1 MRVAVTGSTGFV
13 GRALLRELLTAGH
26 EPVRVVRSAP
36 PDSIESVTWNPEQG
50 RLDPGDLSGINAVIH
65 LAGESIGRRR
75 WSEDQ
80 KRRIR
85 DSRTGSTALLA
96 ETMAAMPDR
105 PGVLISASAVGFYG
119 SRGDEV
125 LDETSAPG
133 DDFLASVCRDWE
145 AAADPARAAGVRVVH
160 PRIGVVLGP
169 SGGALGNLL
178 PLFRLGLGGRI
189 GDGRQWMS
197 WITLPDLAAALVW
210 LLNADVEGPA
220 NLTAPAP
227 VTNLEL
233 TQTLGRVLR
242 RPARLP
248 APKPALWARL
258 GRELAE
264 ALLYSSTRALPE
276 VLKRQGFP
284 FAHPNLEPALRAV
297 LQRPSPQ

>member
-13 GRALLRELLTAGH
+13 GRALLRGLLTAGH

-36 PDSIESVTWNPEQG
+36 SDSIESVTWDPEQG
-50 RLDPGDLSGINAVIH
+50 RLDPGDLSGIDAVIH

-75 WSEDQ
+75 WSEAQ

-145 AAADPARAAGVRVVH
+145 AAADPARAAGIRVVH

-189 GDGRQWMS
+189 GDGRQWVS

-210 LLNADVEGPA
+210 LLGADVEGPA

-233 TQTLGRVLR
+233 TRTLGRVLR

-276 VLKRQGFP
+276 VLKRQGFA
-284 FAHPNLEPALRAV
+284 FAHPELEPALRAV

>member
-13 GRALLRELLTAGH
+13 GRALLRGLLNAGH
-26 EPVRVVRSAP
+26 EPVRVVRSAA
-36 PDSIESVTWNPEQG
+36 PDSIDSVRWDPAQG
-50 RLDPGDLSGINAVIH
+50 RLDPADLDGIDAVVH

-75 WSEDQ
+75 WSEAQ
-80 KRRIR
+80 KRLIR
-85 DSRTGSTALLA
+85 DSRTDSTALLA
-96 ETMAAMPDR
+96 ETLAGAESG
-105 PGVLISASAVGFYG
+105 PGLLISASAVGFYG

-125 LDETSAPG
+125 LDETSAGG

-145 AAADPARAAGVRVVH
+145 AAADPARAAGIRVVH

-189 GDGRQWMS
+189 GDGSQWVS

-210 LLNADVEGPA
+210 LLDAEVEGPV

-233 TQTLGRVLR
+233 TRTLGRVLR

-276 VLKRQGFP
+276 VLKRHNFP
-284 FAHPNLEPALRAV
+284 FAHPDLETGLRAV
-297 LQRPSPQ
+297 LHRSEP

>member
-13 GRALLRELLTAGH
+13 GRALLRGLLAAGH
-26 EPVRVVRSAP
+26 EPVRVVRSAA
-36 PDSIESVTWNPEQG
+36 PDSIEAMRWDPEGGQ
-50 RLDPGDLSGINAVIH
+50 LDPGDLDGIDAVVH

-75 WSEDQ
+75 WSETQ

-85 DSRTGSTALLA
+85 DSRTVSTALLA
-96 ETMAAMPDR
+96 ETMAGAEDR

-125 LDETSAPG
+125 LDETSAGG

-145 AAADPARAAGVRVVH
+145 AAADPARAAGIRVVH

-189 GDGRQWMS
+189 GDGRQWVS
-197 WITLPDLAAALVW
+197 WITLPDLVAALVW
-210 LLNADVEGPA
+210 LLDSEAEGPV

-233 TQTLGRVLR
+233 TRTLGLVLR

-276 VLKRQGFP
+276 VLKRHGFP
-284 FAHPNLEPALRAV
+284 FAHPDLETGLRAV
-297 LQRPSPQ
+297 LHRSEP

>member
-13 GRALLRELLTAGH
+13 GRALLRGLLASGH
-26 EPVRVVRSAP
+26 EPVRVVRSAA
-36 PDSIESVTWNPEQG
+36 PDSIEAVRWDPEGG
-50 RLDPGDLSGINAVIH
+50 RLDPGDLAGIDAVVH

-75 WSEDQ
+75 WSEAQ

-85 DSRTGSTALLA
+85 DSRTVSTALLA
-96 ETMAAMPDR
+96 ETMAGAEDR
-105 PGVLISASAVGFYG
+105 PGLLISASAVGFYG
-119 SRGDEV
+119 SRGNEV
-125 LDETSAPG
+125 LDETSAGG

-145 AAADPARAAGVRVVH
+145 AAADPARAAGIRVVH

-189 GDGRQWMS
+189 GDGRQWVS
-197 WITLPDLAAALVW
+197 WITLPDLVAALVW
-210 LLNADVEGPA
+210 LLDSEAEGPV

-233 TQTLGRVLR
+233 TRTLGLVLR

-276 VLKRQGFP
+276 VLKRHGFP
-284 FAHPNLEPALRAV
+284 FAHPDLETGLRAV
-297 LQRPSPQ
+297 LHRSEP

>member
-13 GRALLRELLTAGH
+13 GRALLRGLLAAGH
-26 EPVRVVRSAP
+26 EPVRIVRSAA
-36 PDSIESVTWNPEQG
+36 PDSIDSVRWDPAQG
-50 RLDPGDLSGINAVIH
+50 RLDPADLVGIDAVVH
-65 LAGESIGRRR
+65 LAGESIGQRR
-75 WSEDQ
+75 WSEAQ
-80 KRRIR
+80 KQLIR

-96 ETMAAMPDR
+96 ETMAGTDSG
-105 PGVLISASAVGFYG
+105 PGLLISASAVGFYG

-125 LDETSAPG
+125 LDETSTGG

-145 AAADPARAAGVRVVH
+145 AAADPARAAGIRVVH

-189 GDGRQWMS
+189 GDGRQWVS
-197 WITLPDLAAALVW
+197 WITLPDLVAALVW
-210 LLNADVEGPA
+210 LLDAEVEGPV

-233 TQTLGRVLR
+233 TRTLGQVLR

-258 GRELAE
+258 GRELTE

-276 VLKRQGFP
+276 VLKRHNFP
-284 FAHPNLEPALRAV
+284 FAHPDLETGLQAV
-297 LQRPSPQ
+297 LLRSEP

>member
-13 GRALLRELLTAGH
+13 GRALLRGLLNAGH
-26 EPVRVVRSAP
+26 EPVRVVRSAA
-36 PDSIESVTWNPEQG
+36 PDSIESVRWDPAQG
-50 RLDPGDLSGINAVIH
+50 RLDPADLAGIDAVVH

-75 WSEDQ
+75 WSEAQ
-80 KRRIR
+80 KRLIR
-85 DSRTGSTALLA
+85 ESRTDSTALLA
-96 ETMAAMPDR
+96 ETLAGAESG
-105 PGVLISASAVGFYG
+105 PGLLISASAVGFYG

-125 LDETSAPG
+125 LDETSAGG

-145 AAADPARAAGVRVVH
+145 AAADPARAAGIRVVH

-210 LLNADVEGPA
+210 LLDAEVEGPV
-220 NLTAPAP
+220 NLTAPTP

-233 TQTLGRVLR
+233 TRTLGRVLR

-276 VLKRQGFP
+276 VLKRQNFP
-284 FAHPNLEPALRAV
+284 FAHPDLETGLRAV
-297 LQRPSPQ
+297 LHRSEP

>member
-13 GRALLRELLTAGH
+13 GRALLRGLLAAGH
-26 EPVRVVRSAP
+26 EPVRVVRSAA
-36 PDSIESVTWNPEQG
+36 PDSIDSVRWDPAQG
-50 RLDPGDLSGINAVIH
+50 RLDPADLAGIDAVVH

-75 WSEDQ
+75 WSEAQ
-80 KRRIR
+80 KQLIR
-85 DSRTGSTALLA
+85 DSRTDSTALLA
-96 ETMAAMPDR
+96 ETLARAEGG
-105 PGVLISASAVGFYG
+105 PGLLISASAVGFYG

-125 LDETSAPG
+125 LDETSVGG

-145 AAADPARAAGVRVVH
+145 AAADPARAAGIRVVH

-189 GDGRQWMS
+189 GDGRQWVS
-197 WITLPDLAAALVW
+197 WITLPDLVAALVW
-210 LLNADVEGPA
+210 LLGAEVEGPV

-233 TQTLGRVLR
+233 TRTLGRVLR

-248 APKPALWARL
+248 APKSALWARL

-276 VLKRQGFP
+276 VLKRHNFP
-284 FAHPNLEPALRAV
+284 FAHPTLETGLRAV
-297 LQRPSPQ
+297 LLS

>member
-13 GRALLRELLTAGH
+13 GRALLRGLLAAGH
-26 EPVRVVRSAP
+26 EPVRVVRSAA
-36 PDSIESVTWNPEQG
+36 PDSIDSMRWDPAQG
-50 RLDPGDLSGINAVIH
+50 QLDPADLAGIDAVVH
-65 LAGESIGRRR
+65 LAGESIGQRR
-75 WSEDQ
+75 WSEAQ
-80 KRRIR
+80 KQLIR

-96 ETMAAMPDR
+96 ETMARAEGGPR
-105 PGVLISASAVGFYG
+105 VLISASAVGFYG

-125 LDETSAPG
+125 LDETSAGG

-145 AAADPARAAGVRVVH
+145 AAADPARAAGIRVVH

-189 GDGRQWMS
+189 GDGRQWVS
-197 WITLPDLAAALVW
+197 WITLPDLVAALVW
-210 LLNADVEGPA
+210 LLDAEVEGPV

-233 TQTLGRVLR
+233 TRTLGRVLR

-276 VLKRQGFP
+276 VLKRHNFP
-284 FAHPNLEPALRAV
+284 FAHPNLETGLQAV
-297 LQRPSPQ
+297 LLRTER

>member
-1 MRVAVTGSTGFV
+1 MRVAVTGSTGFI
-13 GRALLRELLTAGH
+13 GRALLKGLLDAGH
-26 EPVRVVRSAP
+26 EPVPVVRSAP
-36 PDSIESVTWNPEQG
+36 ADSIEAVTWNPEEG
-50 RLDPGDLSGINAVIH
+50 RLDPGDLAGLDAVVH

-75 WSEDQ
+75 WSEAQ

-85 DSRTGSTALLA
+85 DSRTNSTSLLA
-96 ETMAAMPDR
+96 ETMAAAEDR
-105 PGVLISASAVGFYG
+105 PGVLISASAVGYYG

-160 PRIGVVLGP
+160 PRIGVVFDS

-189 GDGRQWMS
+189 GDGRQWVS
-197 WITLPDLAAALVW
+197 WITLPDLVGALVW
-210 LLNADVEGPA
+210 LLDAEVEGPA
-220 NLTAPAP
+220 NLTAPVP

-233 TQTLGRVLR
+233 TRTLGRVLR
-242 RPARLP
+242 RPARLLT
-248 APKPALWARL
+248 PKPALWARL

-264 ALLYSSTRALPE
+264 ALLYSSTRAQPE
-276 VLKRQGFP
+276 VLKRHGFA
-284 FAHPNLEPALRAV
+284 FAHPELEAGLRAV
-297 LQRPSPQ
+297 LP

>member
-13 GRALLRELLTAGH
+13 GRALLRGLLAAGH
-26 EPVRVVRSAP
+26 EPVRVVRSAA
-36 PDSIESVTWNPEQG
+36 PDSIDSVRWDPAQG
-50 RLDPGDLSGINAVIH
+50 RLDPADLAGIDAVVH

-75 WSEDQ
+75 WSEAQ
-80 KRRIR
+80 KRLIR

-96 ETMAAMPDR
+96 ETLARAESGPR
-105 PGVLISASAVGFYG
+105 VLISASAVGFYG

-125 LDETSAPG
+125 LDETSTGG

-145 AAADPARAAGVRVVH
+145 AAADPARAAGIRVVH

-189 GDGRQWMS
+189 GDGRQWVS
-197 WITLPDLAAALVW
+197 WITLPDLVAALVW
-210 LLNADVEGPA
+210 LLNAEVEGPV

-233 TQTLGRVLR
+233 TRTLGRVLR

-276 VLKRQGFP
+276 VLKRHNFP
-284 FAHPNLEPALRAV
+284 FAHPDLKTGLQAV
-297 LQRPSPQ
+297 LLS